1 MKDCI
6 QLYCNIPWI
15 AQSLIQVQQNGEKDW
30 PVRLTVTR
38 EDSQLDL
45 HIDFLLRREQV
56 VQLRDFLDSVLKETE
71 GKE

>member
-1 MKDCI
+1 MKDYI
-6 QLYCNIPWI
+6 QLYCNVPWI
-15 AQSLIQVQQNGEKDW
+15 VQSHIQVQQNGEKDW

>member
-1 MKDCI
+1 MKDYI
-6 QLYCNIPWI
+6 QLYCNMPWI

-45 HIDFLLRREQV
+45 HISFLLRREQV
-56 VQLRDFLDSVLKETE
+56 VHLRDYLDSVLKETE
-71 GKE
+71 EKE